1 MKLIVRNVPS
11 KFRDT
16 LWLTGWLCLFGSCLL
31 SWALHANAADV
42 SAERLLQADQDNSNW
57 MLHGR
62 TYSEQRYS
70 PLEQINRDNLG
81 RLGLAWSYD
90 MRTPRGVEATP
101 IVVDGVMY
109 VTGAWSIVY
118 ALDAKTGKELWV
130 YDPLVARKTVIKACC
145 DAVNR
150 GVAIWQDKVYVGTLD
165 GRLVALNIKD
175 GSVVWE
181 KLTVDPQQA
190 YVITGAPRVAKG
202 MVFIGNSGAD
212 LAVRGYVTAYDA
224 ETGNQKWRFYTVP
237 GDPAKGPDGAASDSV
252 LAEMLKTWNGEWYKY
267 GGGGTVWDSIT
278 YDAEL
283 DQLYI
288 GVGNGAPWNR
298 QIRSPGGGDNWFL
311 ASIVALNPD
320 TGHYLWHYQATPG
333 DTWDA
338 TATQQIMLADLKIDG
353 QQRKVL
359 MQAPKNGFFYVIDRL
374 TGKLIQ
380 ASNIV
385 PMAKTA
391 DTPPGKPISWAYGID
406 MKTGRPLENPEARY
420 ENGSKVTVHPVG
432 PGAHGWQPMA
442 MSQQTGLIY
451 LPIQDIS
458 ITYQTD
464 KNFVY
469 HPGRRTM
476 GTAPLGGLP
485 EDPVI
490 RKAIGSS
497 MAGRLIAWDPIA
509 QKEIWHVQ
517 HEYPSNGGV
526 LATGGGLVFE
536 GLVDGHFK
544 AYDARD
550 GKELWSY
557 DIQNFAQGGPVSYS
571 IDGEQYIAAAVG
583 NGGSTFLVAGPGVPA
598 DMPPLNGRIM
608 VFKLDGQALLP
619 PVSWRPLAVPK
630 PPIVEFTAE
639 VLQLG
644 SQLYGA
650 NCVGCHGIS
659 AISGNVTPD
668 LRRSPIIQ
676 SDAAFKGMVIDGWK
690 QTLGMPSFSDVLKP
704 ADAEAI
710 RVYLA
715 REAGL
720 LYQAH
725 QSAAPSNSQ

>member
-1 MKLIVRNVPS
+1 MLIVRNAKPVL
-11 KFRDT
+11 KN
-16 LWLTGWLCLFGSCLL
+16 LILLALCTGFFTVCLFFWSI
-31 SWALHANAADV
+31 SARASDATAD
-42 SAERLLQADQDNSNW
+42 RLLNADSDNSNW
-57 MLHGR
+57 LLHGR
-62 TYSEQRYS
+62 TYSEQRFS
-70 PLEQINRDNLG
+70 PLDQINRVNLSK
-81 RLGLAWSYD
+81 LGLAWFYD

-130 YDPLVARKTVIKACC
+130 YDPLVPRKTVIKACC

-150 GVAIWQDKVYVGTLD
+150 GVAVWNDKVYVGTLD
-165 GRLVALNIKD
+165 GRLVALSKKD

-181 KLTVDPQQA
+181 KMTVDPGQA

-202 MVFIGNSGAD
+202 KVFIGNSGAD
-212 LAVRGYVTAYDA
+212 LAVRGYVSAYDA
-224 ETGNQKWRFYTVP
+224 ETGDQQWRFYTVP

-278 YDAEL
+278 YDPEL

-311 ASIVALNPD
+311 ASVVALNPD

-338 TATQQIMLADLKIDG
+338 TATQQMMLADLKIQG
-353 QQRKVL
+353 KTRKVL
-359 MQAPKNGFFYVIDRL
+359 MQAPKNGFFYVIDRQ

-380 ASNIV
+380 AKNIV
-385 PMAKTA
+385 PMAKA
-391 DTPPGKPISWAYGID
+391 SDTPAGKPISWAYGID

-442 MSQQTGLIY
+442 MSPQTGYVY
-451 LPIQDIS
+451 LPIQDIA

-476 GTAPLGGLP
+476 GTASLGGLP
-485 EDPVI
+485 EDPVT
-490 RKAIGSS
+490 RKNIGSS
-497 MAGRLIAWDPIA
+497 MAGRLIAWDPVA
-509 QKEIWHVQ
+509 QKEVWHVQ
-517 HEYPSNGGV
+517 HDYSNNGGV
-526 LATGGGLVFE
+526 LATAGGLVFE
-536 GLVDGHFK
+536 GLVDGNFK
-544 AYDARD
+544 AYDAKN
-550 GKELWSY
+550 GKELWTY
-557 DIQNFAQGGPVSYS
+557 DIQNFAQGGPISYS

-583 NGGSTFLVAGPGVPA
+583 NGGSTFLVAGPSVPA
-598 DMPPLNGRIM
+598 DMPPLNGRVV
-608 VFKLDGQALLP
+608 VFKLGATAQLP
-619 PVSWRPLAVPK
+619 PVAWKQVPVPK
-630 PPIVEFTAE
+630 PPIIESTEATR
-639 VLQLG
+639 QLG
-644 SQLYGA
+644 AQLFGA

-676 SDAAFKGMVIDGWK
+676 SNVAFEGMVIGGWK
-690 QTLGMPSFSDVLKP
+690 KEVGMPSFADVLKP
-704 ADAEAI
+704 NDAEAI
-710 RVYLA
+710 RSYLA
-715 REAGL
+715 READL
-720 LYQAH
+720 LYEVQ
-725 QSAAPSNSQ
+725 QTAAGSSKK